1 MSTRFSTLRKTI
13 ATWLAP
19 ELKFTPASSEVNW
32 QRIETLVHGPG
43 ASDYLYGSDVFN
55 TAVLACLFAIS
66 TAYTEPPL
74 TVYRKLTGGK
84 VEELPDQPLQALLDQ
99 PTPENQLTIDEIR
112 FWLAWAKH
120 TDGNAYLIKVR
131 SGDERT
137 GNVVELWPVSPTQ
150 LSPYTEPGSGDWIT
164 HYRYQVKPGVYRPIP
179 VENVIHLKA
188 GLDDRDMRRGISR
201 LKHLVRQITSDN
213 EAEKF
218 TATLLGNYAVP
229 GLVVW
234 PTNGG
239 VIDPDDADRIS
250 AKLRQKFGG
259 ENRGN
264 IAVMSKESRVE
275 QFGFSPDE
283 INMPGVHSHAEE
295 RISGVMG
302 IPALLAGLGAG
313 LQRSIQDN
321 GRQLR
326 EFFTE
331 TKLVPEWNADGRKL
345 TASLRADFTS
355 DKRVYVAHDLTN
367 VRALQEDEDAK
378 YKRLSVAT
386 GSKAFLT
393 INEARAG
400 VGLDPIEN
408 GDEFAGL
415 DVSNGDAKS
424 LEIFG
429 YHIDSGIVEKNEAR
443 ERLGLPPIND
453 PNEKRRAD
461 LLAKLKVAKA
471 VRDAGADLATAFRM
485 AGIDEDVSQQDEEP
499 GTMKPGDDTAKL
511 MADLD
516 KWRRKALKA
525 FAANDRGRLLE
536 DFTLS
541 VIPPAE
547 RNMILE
553 LLEGAESE
561 EDIKRIFGYQ
571 R

>member
-239 VIDPDDADRIS
+239 AIDPDDADRIS

-275 QFGFSPDE
+275 QFGFSPDQ
-283 INMPGVHSHAEE
+283 INMPGVHNHAEE

-302 IPALLAGLGAG
+302 IPALAGRPGGGLAEVDSGQWAAVARVFHG
-313 LQRSIQDN
+313 D
-321 GRQLR
+321 
-326 EFFTE
+326 E
-331 TKLVPEWNADGRKL
+331 T
-345 TASLRADFTS
+345 
-355 DKRVYVAHDLTN
+355 
-367 VRALQEDEDAK
+367 
-378 YKRLSVAT
+378 
-386 GSKAFLT
+386 
-393 INEARAG
+393 RAG
-400 VGLDPIEN
+400 VE
-408 GDEFAGL
+408 
-415 DVSNGDAKS
+415 
-424 LEIFG
+424 
-429 YHIDSGIVEKNEAR
+429 
-443 ERLGLPPIND
+443 
-453 PNEKRRAD
+453 
-461 LLAKLKVAKA
+461 
-471 VRDAGADLATAFRM
+471 
-485 AGIDEDVSQQDEEP
+485 
-499 GTMKPGDDTAKL
+499 
-511 MADLD
+511 
-516 KWRRKALKA
+516 
-525 FAANDRGRLLE
+525 RGRAQVDGLAQGG
-536 DFTLS
+536 FH
-541 VIPPAE
+541 
-547 RNMILE
+547 
-553 LLEGAESE
+553 
-561 EDIKRIFGYQ
+561 Q